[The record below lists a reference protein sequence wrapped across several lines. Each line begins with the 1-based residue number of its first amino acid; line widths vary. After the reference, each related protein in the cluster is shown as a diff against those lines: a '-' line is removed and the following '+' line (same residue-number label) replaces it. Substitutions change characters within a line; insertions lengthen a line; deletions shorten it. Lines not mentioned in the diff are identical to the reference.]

1 MKLQA
6 FAKINW
12 SLDITGVRE
21 DGYHFMDMLMQPVSI
36 SDEIEISSAPALSVT
51 VSGFP
56 PVRADESNL
65 AYRAAAALK
74 KAGHY
79 RSGAAIHLFK
89 RIPVGAGMGG
99 GSTDAAAVLVGL
111 NKLWG
116 LSLPSAELEKIGL
129 TIGADVPFFI
139 RGGLTRTR
147 GIGEAME
154 SYEAEYNYWL
164 LVIQP
169 CAGLSTSQ
177 VFGLW
182 HDDPEMKRPDTDAA
196 LQALRSGNLSL
207 LCASV
212 ENVLQP
218 VSAHLRP
225 EIGTA
230 CGRLVDEGAMAAKM
244 TGSGSAVFGVFR
256 SRPMAERAF
265 RNLSA
270 VYRTV
275 FLCHTQHD
283 SIRLEED

>member
-139 RGGLTRTR
+139 RGGMRQSITT
-147 GIGEAME
+147 GC
-154 SYEAEYNYWL
+154 WL
-164 LVIQP
+164 
-169 CAGLSTSQ
+169 
-177 VFGLW
+177 F
-182 HDDPEMKRPDTDAA
+182 
-196 LQALRSGNLSL
+196 N
-207 LCASV
+207 
-212 ENVLQP
+212 P
-218 VSAHLRP
+218 VR
-225 EIGTA
+225 
-230 CGRLVDEGAMAAKM
+230 
-244 TGSGSAVFGVFR
+244 GSALPR
-256 SRPMAERAF
+256 S
-265 RNLSA
+265 SHSG
-270 VYRTV
+270 T
-275 FLCHTQHD
+275 T
-283 SIRLEED
+283 IRK